1 VSLVH
6 HSISIHFVTTL
17 IKAAKNK
24 GLNCELLLKKADLNS
39 DMLQNSQL
47 RITPDQFSR
56 FMRELWHQ
64 GNDDFLGLA
73 SQPTKHGVF
82 TLMAKQAA
90 NCPNLKAVYR
100 QISHFYNLIT
110 DAVSLEF
117 KVEDNLAYF
126 TMTLADES
134 LDPDYSLREFLMLV
148 WHRFPSWLIGQH
160 IPLKSIKLAYPE
172 PKHLNEYRLMYPC
185 PASFNQEST
194 TIVFD
199 AKYLKMPVIQT
210 AKALRGYLKRAPF
223 DWFTRQA
230 YFQVFTQR
238 VVNYLEHNYEISSTN
253 MDTIAQQLHVTTRT
267 LRRKL
272 NDEGTSF
279 QALKDNVRR
288 DTAIHLLSQP
298 NIPISDIS
306 RQLGFSEPAV
316 FTRAFKLWTGVSPKI
331 YRTK

>member
-1 VSLVH
+1 
-6 HSISIHFVTTL
+6 
-17 IKAAKNK
+17 
-24 GLNCELLLKKADLNS
+24 
-39 DMLQNSQL
+39 
-47 RITPDQFSR
+47 
-56 FMRELWHQ
+56 MRELWYQ

-73 SQPTKHGVF
+73 KQATKHGVF

-100 QISHFYNLIT
+100 HISHFYNLIT
-110 DAVSLEF
+110 DAISLEF
-117 KVEDNLAYF
+117 KTEGDLAF
-126 TMTLADES
+126 FSMTLADNS
-134 LDPDYSLREFLMLV
+134 LNPDYSLREFLMLV

-160 IPLKSIKLAYPE
+160 LPLKSIQLAYPK
-172 PKHLNEYRLMYPC
+172 PKHINEYSLMYPC
-185 PASFNQEST
+185 PAHFNQPTT
-194 TIVFD
+194 TITFD

-210 AKALRGYLKRAPF
+210 AKALRCYLKHAPL

-238 VVNYLEHNYEISSTN
+238 VVNYLEKHSQITSTS
-253 MDTIAQQLHVTTRT
+253 MDAIAAQLHVTTRT

-298 NIPISDIS
+298 IIPISDIS
-306 RQLGFSEPAV
+306 SQLGFSEPAV

-331 YRTK
+331 YRSK

>member
-1 VSLVH
+1 
-6 HSISIHFVTTL
+6 
-17 IKAAKNK
+17 
-24 GLNCELLLKKADLNS
+24 
-39 DMLQNSQL
+39 
-47 RITPDQFSR
+47 
-56 FMRELWHQ
+56 
-64 GNDDFLGLA
+64 
-73 SQPTKHGVF
+73 
-82 TLMAKQAA
+82 
-90 NCPNLKAVYR
+90 
-100 QISHFYNLIT
+100 
-110 DAVSLEF
+110 
-117 KVEDNLAYF
+117 
-126 TMTLADES
+126 MTLADES

-172 PKHLNEYRLMYPC
+172 PKHINEYRLMYPC
-185 PASFNQEST
+185 PASFNQENT
-194 TIVFD
+194 TMVFE

-238 VVNYLEHNYEISSTN
+238 VVNYLENNTHIASTN
-253 MDTIAQQLHVTTRT
+253 MDAIAQQLHVTTRT

-279 QALKDNVRR
+279 QTLKDNVRR

-306 RQLGFSEPAV
+306 RQLGFSEPAA